1 MNLEFIREYCLS
13 KHQAEESFPF
23 DASILAFKIGGK
35 IFALFGIDDFKSIN
49 LKCDPEKSI
58 ELRERYEG
66 INPGFHMNKKHWN
79 TVNVFQ
85 DVDNQLV
92 LELIDHSY
100 DLVLKSLPK
109 KIRDGITI

>member
-1 MNLEFIREYCLS
+1 MNLEFIREYCIS
-13 KHQAEESFPF
+13 KYQAEESFPF